1 METVLLYNIAQTPL
15 ASGLKPILLKMKVR
29 IRVISPEQY
38 DQPLG
43 VLAGLPGFQELDNVY
58 EGDGFSEPMIVLC
71 GFTDQRL
78 DQFLREL
85 RKKKLPPIP
94 LKAILTPHN
103 QNWDS
108 ITLYQELKSEHEAMH
123 RQS

>member
-38 DQPLG
+38 AQPLG

-58 EGDGFSEPMIVLC
+58 EGDGFPEPVIVLC

-85 RKKKLPPIP
+85 RRKTSSDPSESDSHPTQSELGF
-94 LKAILTPHN
+94 HN
-103 QNWDS
+103 ALS
-108 ITLYQELKSEHEAMH
+108 GIKIGA
-123 RQS
+123 

>member
-38 DQPLG
+38 AQPLG
-43 VLAGLPGFQELDNVY
+43 VLAGLPGFQELDNAY
-58 EGDGFSEPMIVLC
+58 EGDEFPEPMIVLC

-85 RKKKLPPIP
+85 RRKKLPPIP
-94 LKAILTPHN
+94 LKAILTQHN
-103 QNWDS
+103 QKWDS

>member
-15 ASGLKPILLKMKVR
+15 ASGLKPILLKMKAR

-38 DQPLG
+38 AQPLG

-58 EGDGFSEPMIVLC
+58 EGDVFSEPMIVLC

-85 RKKKLPPIP
+85 RRKKLPPIP
-94 LKAILTPHN
+94 LKAILTAHN

>member
-15 ASGLKPILLKMKVR
+15 ASGLKPILLKMKAR

-38 DQPLG
+38 AQPLG
-43 VLAGLPGFQELDNVY
+43 VLAGLSGFQELDNVY
-58 EGDGFSEPMIVLC
+58 EGDGFPEPMIVLC

-85 RKKKLPPIP
+85 RKRNFLRS
-94 LKAILTPHN
+94 L
-103 QNWDS
+103 
-108 ITLYQELKSEHEAMH
+108 
-123 RQS
+123 

>member
-15 ASGLKPILLKMKVR
+15 ASGLKPILLKMKAR

-38 DQPLG
+38 AQPLG
-43 VLAGLPGFQELDNVY
+43 VLAGLSGFQELDNVY
-58 EGDGFSEPMIVLC
+58 EGDGFPEQMIVLC

-94 LKAILTPHN
+94 LKAILTAHN

-108 ITLYQELKSEHEAMH
+108 ITLYRELKSEHEAMH